1 MILPRFLEP
10 LTTPFFA
17 TPLGVIQLTPFF
29 ATPLGVI
36 QLGSGMERDGV
47 CKPAAL
53 GGGMGMLQDNRLAR
67 VTGA

>member
-17 TPLGVIQLTPFF
+17 TPLGVIPFF
-29 ATPLGVI
+29 ATPLGVT

>member
-10 LTTPFFA
+10 LT
-17 TPLGVIQLTPFF
+17 TPFF